1 MTNVVDEDLRT
12 DVLEPERH
20 PDVPPHHSPDDEDVA
35 PAAGIR
41 AQVSRG
47 QRWRYRFDEQ
57 MAKGPASIFIALIVV
72 FLGLL
77 VVLGLA
83 RAIALAV
90 IDPEVERGTGTLR
103 QIFLT
108 FLELTDPGSM
118 TQDIDSAPIVKV
130 FTIMT
135 GLIGVVLFSSLIAFI
150 TTAVD
155 GRLAQLRK
163 GRSVVIEE
171 GHTLILGW
179 NDRVSEIL
187 TELII
192 ANESE
197 DHPVVVIM
205 AEQEKEFMDDY
216 LSLHFVSFG
225 NTKVVT
231 RAGKES
237 ALINLRTVALD
248 SAKSV
253 IILARCNAGSS
264 AEIKAGSDMAV
275 VKATLA
281 VTSSLPVGNEIP
293 VVVELF
299 GADQR
304 SLAESIDPSRV
315 ICMDTDEILA
325 KIIVQTSRSSGLSV
339 VYEEMLSF
347 DGAELYLFEDDWDPG
362 ETYGSVSF
370 QLPDGV
376 PIGAIDSS
384 GDVVINPDVTSP
396 VEPGT
401 TLIVLASDDS
411 ALRLSQPRLPQPAAR
426 QRLDR
431 IQTINPERQLVIGL
445 NSKLPTILDEYAA
458 YVAEGSAIDIVAR
471 HRGEG
476 GPSELP
482 ALAVENGAAIAITEL
497 DIDPFDIEALHT
509 LDLASYAN
517 IILLSEEDKQ
527 ASEEWIDSETLIIL
541 LQLQR
546 LLAELPE
553 AIRPKL
559 IAEILGSE
567 SRDLV
572 TRTGVKEFVIS
583 NRMISMLVA
592 QISENRELE
601 QVYDNLF
608 AEDGSEVYLKDVS
621 LYFDVLPTRV
631 SFADIMA
638 AAQARSEV
646 AIGLKLIALE
656 TDSQHNFGV
665 ELVPDKAAM
674 FDLNLGDTLVVV
686 AEDET

>member
-1 MTNVVDEDLRT
+1 
-12 DVLEPERH
+12 
-20 PDVPPHHSPDDEDVA
+20 
-35 PAAGIR
+35 
-41 AQVSRG
+41 
-47 QRWRYRFDEQ
+47 

-77 VVLGLA
+77 VALGLA
-83 RAIALAV
+83 RAVTLAV
-90 IDPEVERGTGTLR
+90 IGPEVERGEGTLR

-118 TQDIDSAPIVKV
+118 TQDIDSAPVVKI
-130 FTIMT
+130 FTILT
-135 GLIGVVLFSSLIAFI
+135 GLTGVVLFSSLIAFI

-197 DHPVVVIM
+197 DDPVVVIM

-216 LSLHFVSFG
+216 LSLHFASFG

-264 AEIKAGSDMAV
+264 AAVKAGSDMAV

-281 VTSSLPVGNEIP
+281 VTSSLPIDNEIP

-299 GADQR
+299 AADQR

-347 DGAELYLFEDDWDPG
+347 DGAELYLFEDVWEPG

-376 PIGAIDSS
+376 PIGLIDRF
-384 GDVVINPDVTSP
+384 GEVIINPDVSTR
-396 VEPGT
+396 VEAGM

-411 ALRLSQPRLPQPAAR
+411 ALQLSRPRLPEPPPR
-426 QRLDR
+426 QRLGR
-431 IQTINPERQLVIGL
+431 TQTINPERQLVIGL

-458 YVAEGSAIDIVAR
+458 YVAEGSAIDVVPR
-471 HRGEG
+471 HSSSD
-476 GPSELP
+476 GPVELP
-482 ALAVENGAAIAITEL
+482 TLATDGAASIALTAL
-497 DIDPFDIEALHT
+497 DLDPFDIEALKT
-509 LDLASYAN
+509 LDLTSYAN

-553 AIRPKL
+553 LTRPKL

-621 LYFDVLPTRV
+621 LYFDVLPIRV
-631 SFADIMA
+631 SFANIMA

-656 TDSQHNFGV
+656 TDAKQNFGV
-665 ELVPDKAAM
+665 ELVPDKASM
-674 FDLNLGDTLVVV
+674 FDLNVGDTLVVV
-686 AEDET
+686 AEDES